1 MAGFG
6 VRSPG
11 YAPAMSAS
19 EQDPTVVGR
28 ATDGDDG
35 AAEHAP
41 SEREALLEEIEET
54 REELGATVEALAQK
68 ADVKA
73 VVHEKVEEGKE
84 QLQRKEHEL
93 KAKVRHALDGPAVP
107 GAIAAVAGLLLLVS
121 LRRRR

>member
-1 MAGFG
+1 
-6 VRSPG
+6 
-11 YAPAMSAS
+11 MSAS

-28 ATDGDDG
+28 AGEDDG
-35 AAEHAP
+35 AAEQVP

-54 REELGATVEALAQK
+54 REELGATVEALAHK

-73 VVHEKVEEGKE
+73 QVQEKVEEGKE
-84 QLQRKEHEL
+84 QIHRKELEVRSKL
-93 KAKVRHALDGPAVP
+93 RHALDGPAVP